1 MLLTLGCWPAVL
13 WSRVPLE
20 RCLQPQ
26 EQTLTFKVMHC
37 RLFGAVVHLAWCE
50 TAMRRRAK
58 PRGFCACPKYANTAV
73 PVQLPPALAPALAQ
87 ASVSALQ
94 RDAAAGDRD
103 EDEDD
108 GRGGERATY
117 GVVTAAA
124 RTSNSTVAVM
134 CGLVR
139 CVRVSQRVRS
149 ECAQGMGRG
158 SFKCSN
164 VQSMDNLCRA
174 GIDSDSCVHG
184 LDGDVGGGHVE
195 GLEHDLAHLL
205 PVRPGVQG
213 RGARSAGPCDPP
225 GPRAARCRRCGARS
239 DTAGGG
245 VSRGWGGD

>member
-1 MLLTLGCWPAVL
+1 MTEFTRAIDAGLLA
-13 WSRVPLE
+13 SRVPLE

-124 RTSNSTVAVM
+124 RTSSSTVAVM

-174 GIDSDSCVHG
+174 GVDSDPCVHVCG
-184 LDGDVGGGHVE
+184 LQVC
-195 GLEHDLAHLL
+195 LAHKY
-205 PVRPGVQG
+205 R
-213 RGARSAGPCDPP
+213 C
-225 GPRAARCRRCGARS
+225 AARRLLWSHTMGRTRAGAVARH
-239 DTAGGG
+239 
-245 VSRGWGGD
+245 